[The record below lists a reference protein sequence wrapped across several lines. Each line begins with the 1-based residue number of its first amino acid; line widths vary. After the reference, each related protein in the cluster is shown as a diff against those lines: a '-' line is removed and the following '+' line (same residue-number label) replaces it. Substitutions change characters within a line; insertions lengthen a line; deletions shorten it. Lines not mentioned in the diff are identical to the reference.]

1 MVTNDLKLKRTLD
14 EADDKK
20 ACQLSLYYLK
30 KLEKIFSNRENI
42 VLLKKDITLKIFR
55 DLHIIL
61 TRLDRIK
68 NITSS
73 NHLLNLIEV
82 MIRKT
87 HISPMFLPGGN
98 EELFENHRTLIN
110 YITILVSDILSTL
123 NGEMTINRITASLD
137 YFIMDMEHEDDYD
150 DNNIDYY
157 NDSSYKEDDY
167 EFSAEEG
174 YDNWFGK

>member
-30 KLEKIFSNRENI
+30 KLEEIFSDE
-42 VLLKKDITLKIFR
+42 
-55 DLHIIL
+55 
-61 TRLDRIK
+61 K
-68 NITSS
+68 NIDKLNKNAKYSIDLDIFSILRRLNKINNITPS

-82 MIRKT
+82 KIRETNFSLQK
-87 HISPMFLPGGN
+87 IDN
-98 EELFENHRTLIN
+98 ELFNNYRILIN
-110 YITILVSDILSTL
+110 YLTILVNDIYKFLT
-123 NGEMTINRITASLD
+123 
-137 YFIMDMEHEDDYD
+137 
-150 DNNIDYY
+150 DNNGLTAVVSLIDLIIIEMEYNDDFDDSNLDYY
-157 NDSSYKEDDY
+157 NGPSCTKDDY